1 MSFPKK
7 EIRGLAAIEKKHNV
21 KQKGFKVVIEELKQR
36 VTAKAAKLKRY
47 EQRIN
52 QYRQNRMFQYDQK
65 RLYEELDGNMVNSD
79 IQPDPK
85 ESCDFWGSIWENP
98 VCHNQTAE
106 WLKDIRTELQDNI
119 TQENVKISGKDV
131 KDQMKKITN
140 WKAPGPD
147 GVQDYWLKYFSS
159 LHVRIAIQL
168 NGLLESNE
176 IPEWMNS
183 GRTLLCV
190 KDADLG
196 NTVENFRPIT
206 CLPLMWKLFSGL
218 LAEKMYMHLQTEGLL
233 PDEKKGC
240 RKGSRGTKDQLLID
254 KMILR
259 NCKRRKTNLAMA
271 WIDYRKAYDMVPH
284 SWILESLKITGVA
297 RNVQRL
303 IESSMEKWKTVLTTN
318 KQVLGEVRI
327 RRGIFQGDSLSPLLF
342 VICLVGLVDHTT

>member
-1 MSFPKK
+1 MSFPEK
-7 EIRGLAAIEKKHNV
+7 EIRGLASIERKHSV
-21 KQKGFKVVIEELKQR
+21 KQKGIKVVIEELKQR

-65 RLYEELDGNMVNSD
+65 RLYEELDGNVVHSD

-85 ESCDFWGSIWENP
+85 ESCDFWGSIWDNP

-106 WLKDIRTELQDNI
+106 WLNDIRTELEDNI
-119 TQENVKISGKDV
+119 TQENVKISGKDI

-147 GVQDYWLKYFSS
+147 GVQGYWLKYFSS
-159 LHVRIAIQL
+159 LHARIAIQL

-176 IPEWMNS
+176 VPEWMNS

-190 KDADLG
+190 KDANLG
-196 NTVENFRPIT
+196 NSVENFRPIT

-218 LAEKMYMHLQTEGLL
+218 LAEKMYNHLQTEKLL
-233 PDEKKGC
+233 PDEQKGC

-284 SWILESLKITGVA
+284 SWILESLRITGIA

-318 KQVLGEVRI
+318 NQVLGEVRI

-342 VICLVGLVDHTT
+342 VICLIPLSIQS